1 MAIQEFTLEN
11 MKTTIETN
19 EMVFIDFWAPW
30 CGPCQR
36 FGPVFEA
43 VAAKHPDIAWGK
55 INTDDQTELAAQFG
69 VMSIPTVGIF
79 KDKELIFLQP
89 GALPEEVLEEVV
101 GKVRAVNMEEV
112 RAQAANGELDGEDQ
126 SEEA

>member
-1 MAIQEFTLEN
+1 MSVQEFKLEN
-11 MKTTIETN
+11 MKQTIESN
-19 EMVFIDFWAPW
+19 NMVFIDFWAPW

-55 INTDDQTELAAQFG
+55 INTDDQAELAAQFG

-89 GALPEEVLEEVV
+89 GAMPEEVLEEVV
-101 GKVRAVNMEEV
+101 QKVREVNMDEV
-112 RAQAANGELDGEDQ
+112 RAEAANDSMADA
-126 SEEA
+126 EEEND